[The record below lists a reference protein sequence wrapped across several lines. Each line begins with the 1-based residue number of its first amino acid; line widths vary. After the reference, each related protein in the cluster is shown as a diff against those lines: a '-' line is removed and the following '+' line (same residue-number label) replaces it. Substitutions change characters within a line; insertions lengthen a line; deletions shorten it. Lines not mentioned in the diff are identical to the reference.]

1 MISWTLL
8 ILTLPSRPNAV
19 RVRVWRAL
27 KAMGCAALRDG
38 AYLLP
43 AQAPQAG
50 ELAAVVADV
59 EANGGSA
66 SLLDVRA
73 RDAAQQQSFRALFD
87 RGEAYAQWRA
97 TARELRDAL
106 RRLDETEARRRL
118 RALDESLAAIARID
132 FFPAAAAAQAKVEAE
147 ELRAAVDARFAP
159 GEPRMRAGGI
169 ARTNPARYRGRRW
182 ATRARPWVDRLA
194 CAWLIRRFVDR
205 RAKFVWLDAST
216 RRPKTPRGAIGFDYD
231 GATFGHVGERVTFEV
246 MAAAFGLDDDPGLRR
261 IGQIVHFLDVG
272 GIPVPEAA
280 GVEAVLA
287 GLRDAEPDDDK
298 LVRAAAA
305 VFDALYAGAKG
316 AT

>member
-1 MISWTLL
+1 MLAWTLL
-8 ILTLPSRPNAV
+8 ILTLPSQPNAV

-43 AQAPQAG
+43 ADAPQAN

-73 RDAAQQQSFRALFD
+73 RDAAQEQSFRALFD

-97 TARELRDAL
+97 AARELRDAL

-118 RALDESLAAIARID
+118 RALDESLASIARID
-132 FFPAAAAAQAKVEAE
+132 FFPGAAAAQAKDEAD
-147 ELRAAVDARFAP
+147 ELRAAVDARFSP
-159 GEPRMRAGGI
+159 GEPRMRAGRAKRADPGK
-169 ARTNPARYRGRRW
+169 YRGRRW

-194 CAWLIRRFVDR
+194 CAWLIRRFVDP

-216 RRPKTPRGAIGFDYD
+216 KSPRTPRGAIGFDYD
-231 GATFGHVGERVTFEV
+231 GATFSHVGERVTFEV

-261 IGQIVHFLDVG
+261 VGQIVHFLDVG

-280 GVEAVLA
+280 GVEAVLG

-316 AT
+316 AS